1 MTEESRNL
9 RQLKRENARLI
20 REKQSIVK
28 EIEAL
33 KKAES
38 QPRCGLCGKTENLVQ
53 TECCGNW
60 ICDDEEN
67 YVLFSFDTNSCY
79 RNHRR
84 YTLCGYH
91 RANDHKGGEKGTLY

>member
-79 RNHRR
+79 RNH
-84 YTLCGYH
+84 
-91 RANDHKGGEKGTLY
+91 KGGEKGTLY